1 MSLTTTKQVL
11 RIGVDGM
18 DCAACEQLLV
28 EYVQRIGGVSASFA
42 DAEKGTLALVAESD
56 TPMDEITSAIVM
68 AGFMP
73 AGLDADAH
81 HVVGR
86 SLRPSESFP
95 APTPAPETPGES
107 AAPETPGESPAL
119 LPAPALAGEAPTYRR
134 LTLSAVGMHCVA
146 CEKLVSMTTHKVA
159 GVVAAEGDTPTNT
172 VTVYV
177 QGDVSMDALARAI
190 VAAGFT
196 PGDPMVMAD
205 DRVTALPGAARP
217 ATIPSAAPAARR
229 LPRPRGPRWLKQ
241 PLPARTPGRSRSAF
255 WV

>member
-81 HVVGR
+81 HGVGR

-107 AAPETPGESPAL
+107 AAL

-146 CEKLVSMTTHKVA
+146 CEKLVSMTMRKVA

-196 PGDPMVMAD
+196 RGDPMVVAD